1 MYYTLIPQTF
11 VSELAMIFIDVR
23 EIFHVSMFKR
33 VESKKAVSS

>member
-11 VSELAMIFIDVR
+11 VSELALIFIDVR
-23 EIFHVSMFKR
+23 EIFHVSMFKS